1 MTSLSGTDIFAQV
14 LCVLS
19 MVLKLQLLL
28 LYKRLP
34 REQKNFH
41 SYLLLI
47 SSLCFATVS
56 LFLSFGDFISNDILR
71 CTSIPTIVTFV
82 LFQNVSD
89 ASLVGYGMAFFLR
102 FKSLT
107 VVMIAMI
114 GALFCSSLEL
124 VLTYNSETNV
134 LPCHGSF
141 VSSNSGALA
150 VVAVQ
155 MILLIVIVV
164 LLVAA
169 LMCKHKEEHDE
180 QVIAGSSK
188 SAVSILV
195 VGALATVC
203 VIILSISHHQ
213 STTYLFTYSNL
224 TIIYSTKSCLIS
236 VLAVVTCPISKAMLR
251 SLLTNKKMKAKV
263 NTVPRDQLYC
273 SIALRNPP
281 KVRENTSQNLAST
294 GEINQP
300 SSDSPPTKTVS
311 INESRSM

>member
-1 MTSLSGTDIFAQV
+1 MKGSPPMFEHSVKHQTGKEVSGCSTAFLPHFVIQHTRNLQAIV
-14 LCVLS
+14 LHV
-19 MVLKLQLLL
+19 M
-28 LYKRLP
+28 
-34 REQKNFH
+34 N
-41 SYLLLI
+41 
-47 SSLCFATVS
+47 
-56 LFLSFGDFISNDILR
+56 N
-71 CTSIPTIVTFV
+71 
-82 LFQNVSD
+82 
-89 ASLVGYGMAFFLR
+89 R

-107 VVMIAMI
+107 VVMIVMI

-124 VLTYNSETNV
+124 VLTYSSETTV
-134 LPCHGSF
+134 LPCHASF

-195 VGALATVC
+195 VGALATIC

-213 STTYLFTYSNL
+213 SATYLFTYSNL
-224 TIIYSTKSCLIS
+224 
-236 VLAVVTCPISKAMLR
+236 
-251 SLLTNKKMKAKV
+251 KAKV

-294 GEINQP
+294 GESNQP
-300 SSDSPPTKTVS
+300 SSGSPPTKTVS
-311 INESRSM
+311 INASRSM